1 MNNYQNPT
9 QDPEIRIKK
18 ITMKN
23 QVNKIIRAYRLF
35 KDRHEKLR
43 ITGNLTNYNT
53 SFYNNNNYTSNNNYF
68 NNNEKKEDNIEDNLN
83 INESMAFISNQENNL
98 DGNQFISQDQY
109 MTEQSSSSL
118 SFLKTKNYIGVR
130 DSNGLKTGFGI
141 EKKQDGTIYKGVYQ
155 QDKLEGYGI
164 QIRDNGT
171 FKGEFEEGRTCGYG
185 ISTMKNGVEYNGEW
199 IDEMLFGVGYEIWRD
214 KSKYE
219 GEYNN
224 GAKNGIGTYYTSN
237 GKISYQGEWNNNNM
251 EGFGIYTYPDG
262 KEYIGEWKGNKMEGY
277 GEFYMNEGR
286 IYFGFFKND
295 KREGFGIHYFPEN
308 TFYVGFWKAGKQHG
322 MGKYISNDTIKYGFW
337 NLGKKTKYYQNEEEF
352 LDNLDE
358 QEKRCEIFFKWD
370 INKLK
375 AYLRFEGYDNEEN
388 GYISENTKK
397 KKLKKGKK
405 KHQRNQNGNEI
416 ENLEN

>member
-1 MNNYQNPT
+1 
-9 QDPEIRIKK
+9 
-18 ITMKN
+18 MKN

-98 DGNQFISQDQY
+98 EGNQFISQDQY

-199 IDEMLFGVGYEIWRD
+199 IDEMLFGVGFEIW
-214 KSKYE
+214 
-219 GEYNN
+219 
-224 GAKNGIGTYYTSN
+224 
-237 GKISYQGEWNNNNM
+237 
-251 EGFGIYTYPDG
+251 
-262 KEYIGEWKGNKMEGY
+262 
-277 GEFYMNEGR
+277 
-286 IYFGFFKND
+286 
-295 KREGFGIHYFPEN
+295 
-308 TFYVGFWKAGKQHG
+308 
-322 MGKYISNDTIKYGFW
+322 
-337 NLGKKTKYYQNEEEF
+337 L
-352 LDNLDE
+352 
-358 QEKRCEIFFKWD
+358 
-370 INKLK
+370 
-375 AYLRFEGYDNEEN
+375 
-388 GYISENTKK
+388 
-397 KKLKKGKK
+397 
-405 KHQRNQNGNEI
+405 
-416 ENLEN
+416 